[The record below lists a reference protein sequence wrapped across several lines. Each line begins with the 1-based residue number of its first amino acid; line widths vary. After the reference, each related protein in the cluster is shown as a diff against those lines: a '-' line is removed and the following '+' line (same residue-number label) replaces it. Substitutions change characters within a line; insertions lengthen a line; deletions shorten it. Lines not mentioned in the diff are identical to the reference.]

1 MQLYKGQ
8 TRAKPHG
15 PALLQP
21 DEPRTQSNPHNNY
34 ITMPRPGT
42 ATRRRCGGPRFDQ
55 SRIRL
60 NAYRAC
66 ARMRND
72 RFLSVLTR
80 SDVVATAYVI
90 PGPRFD

>member
-34 ITMPRPGT
+34 ITMPGQEPSQD
-42 ATRRRCGGPRFDQ
+42 AANHAHSPPRTTQ
-55 SRIRL
+55 CLSHTL
-60 NAYRAC
+60 HC
-66 ARMRND
+66 AVEVHCS
-72 RFLSVLTR
+72 L
-80 SDVVATAYVI
+80 
-90 PGPRFD
+90 

>member
-34 ITMPRPGT
+34 ITMPWPGT
-42 ATRRRCGGPRFDQ
+42 ATRRRQPR
-55 SRIRL
+55 
-60 NAYRAC
+60 
-66 ARMRND
+66 
-72 RFLSVLTR
+72 TPH
-80 SDVVATAYVI
+80 
-90 PGPRFD
+90 PGPRTVSVTPYILP